1 MKIILWAE
9 IMANGFYPHASSESR
24 GFQTAAEVWADFYQ
38 HIAQAGNV
46 IFGRKTMEEVLAAGG
61 DPHYAKADVVAI
73 SRRVSE
79 LPGMHCAPSP
89 QQAIAFLEAK
99 GHTVAF
105 VGGGET
111 VLNAFLAEGLADE
124 LIFLI
129 PPAIGGRE
137 FSVALP
143 EGQHKDLRL
152 QSVRELGSGCVKL
165 HYLLER
171 G

>member
-9 IMANGFYPHASSESR
+9 IMANGFYPHDPNE
-24 GFQTAAEVWADFYQ
+24 FQTPAEAWADFYG
-38 HIAQAGNV
+38 HVAQAGNV
-46 IFGRKTMEEVLAAGG
+46 IFGRKTVEEVLAAGG
-61 DPHYAKADVVAI
+61 DPHYVKVDVVAV
-73 SRRVSE
+73 SRQVSE
-79 LPGMHCAPSP
+79 LPGVLCAPSP
-89 QQAIAFLEAK
+89 QQAVDILGAK

-105 VGGGET
+105 VGGGDT
-111 VLNAFLAEGLADE
+111 ILNAFLAEGLADE

-137 FSVALP
+137 FGLALP

-152 QSVRELGSGCVKL
+152 HAVKELGSGCVKL

>member
-9 IMANGFYPHASSESR
+9 IMANGFYPHAPSPQ
-24 GFQTAAEVWADFYQ
+24 FQTPAEIWADFYG
-38 HIAQAGNV
+38 HVAGAGNV
-46 IFGRKTMEEVLAAGG
+46 IFGRKTVEEVRAAGG
-61 DPHYAKADVVAI
+61 DPHYAKADVVAV
-73 SRRVSE
+73 SRRVSD
-79 LPGMHCAPSP
+79 LPGILCAPSP
-89 QQAIAFLEAK
+89 QQAAAMLEAK

-111 VLNAFLAEGLADE
+111 ILNAFLAEGLADE

-143 EGQHKDLRL
+143 EGQHRDLRL
-152 QSVRELGSGCVKL
+152 HAVKELGSGCVKL
-165 HYLLER
+165 HYLLGR

>member
-9 IMANGFYPHASSESR
+9 IMANGFYPHAPSPQ
-24 GFQTAAEVWADFYQ
+24 FQTPAEIWTDFYE
-38 HIAQAGNV
+38 HVAGAGNV
-46 IFGRKTMEEVLAAGG
+46 IFGRKTAEEVLAAGG
-61 DPHYAKADVVAI
+61 DPHYVKVDVMAV
-73 SRRVSE
+73 SRSVSNN
-79 LPGMHCAPSP
+79 LPEMLCAASP
-89 QQAIAFLEAK
+89 QQAVTMLEAK

-111 VLNAFLAEGLADE
+111 ILNAFLAEGLADE

-143 EGQHKDLRL
+143 EG
-152 QSVRELGSGCVKL
+152 
-165 HYLLER
+165 
-171 G
+171 